1 MKRLS
6 LLFALLVSSVAY
18 TYAAPCLVILNTN
31 LTRGAESGSVLL
43 LQNFLAGRGYL
54 KATPNGYFGPA
65 TAAAVQLYQRSV
77 GLPQTGN
84 VLTLTRAALAKEV
97 CSTNAVI
104 PTPPILVAT
113 TTQTQ
118 PAQATSTLQAT
129 FYPRPAV
136 TALDKGTPF
145 AGASTSTW
153 NVIIQGTSFD
163 TVSNTVYMRNQM
175 NGRKYKLGSY
185 QSSDNKTITLPN
197 TLTQTSFSCGT
208 MCSERLPPGN
218 YDLTV
223 ENKGGE
229 SDSIYLTVKGFSIS
243 VQTGSFSEPVKQ
255 NAIRGR
261 LGTISFAASVPFYV
275 TDITTSLRT
284 EGLSGGTGVSDLI
297 FKDELTG
304 KIIDKFGTE
313 IVVSENASKIIGIYG
328 NVSSQSS
335 GSIIGSVSVT
345 IKDFVG
351 NKPVTFNSPSFLTTV
366 SGF

>member
-1 MKRLS
+1 MKRFS

-43 LQNFLAGRGYL
+43 LQNFLAGKGYL

-65 TAAAVQLYQRSV
+65 TLAAVKLYQKSV
-77 GLPQTGN
+77 GLPQTGA

-97 CSTNAVI
+97 CSTNGVLPPSPALAVG
-104 PTPPILVAT
+104 T
-113 TTQTQ
+113 TTQ
-118 PAQATSTLQAT
+118 QATSTSQT
-129 FYPRPAV
+129 TYYPRPTVAV
-136 TALDKGTPF
+136 LDKGTLF
-145 AGASTSTW
+145 AGAATSTW
-153 NVIIQGTSFD
+153 NVMIQGSSFD

-175 NGRKYKLGSY
+175 NGRKYKLGIY
-185 QSSDNKTITLPN
+185 QSPDTKTILLPN
-197 TLTQTSFSCGT
+197 TLTQTSFSCGNT
-208 MCSERLPPGN
+208 CLESLTPGN
-218 YDLTV
+218 YDLTI

-229 SDSIYLTVKGFSIS
+229 SDPIYLTVKGFAIS
-243 VQTGSFSEPVKQ
+243 AQSGSLSEPVKQ
-255 NAIRGR
+255 NAIRTR

-275 TDITTSLRT
+275 TDITASLRT
-284 EGLSGGTGVSDLI
+284 EGFSGGTGVSDLT
-297 FKDELTG
+297 FKDEVTG
-304 KIIDKFGTE
+304 TTITNFGTE
-313 IVVSENASKIIGIYG
+313 VVVSENASKIIGIYG

-335 GSIIGSVSVT
+335 GSIIGGVSVT